1 MLILGINE
9 GFEASVVLCR
19 DGEILFAVQE
29 ERLTREKGVIG
40 FPSQAVLHCVKHYG
54 VNARNLNHVCL
65 SNLRSPKAETRDEL
79 VREYTRRGRSGWE
92 LLHEVDLAGALARL
106 AGLLP
111 GSMENGIRDRQA
123 ARRGVANNRTV
134 AEELARCG
142 LDGVPVSRF
151 HHHSNHAA
159 SAYYG
164 LRKNWHEPHL
174 VFTLDGGGDDA
185 CAHVYL
191 AENGALRLLAATPTG
206 HSLGNI
212 YAAVTHLLGMRP
224 HEHEYKVM
232 GLAPYADPDQAVP
245 QAKVFA
251 RYLDLDPADPLRF
264 RRTIPERTSAMLPR
278 LLRDFRVVR
287 FDLVAAGLQRF
298 TEDLVSRWVAGAVAS
313 TGVRK
318 VLGAGG
324 VFMNVKANQRIA
336 SLPGL
341 DYFDVFP
348 SCGDETLP
356 FGAVWQCHVR
366 QGGALADINFN
377 HLYLGPE
384 AGTDL
389 SEARARYADVV
400 EFHELDDP
408 ELRTAEL
415 LAQGHIVARCSGRM
429 EFGAR
434 ALGNRSILA
443 DPSNPSVVQ
452 TINRLIK
459 QRDFWMPFAPAVLG
473 ERAGDYVHVPA
484 SLPHP
489 QMSPHMM
496 HACHTT
502 ERRADLTA
510 AVHPADHTARVQ
522 TVWKE
527 LNPSFHRLIEAFG
540 RLTGRW
546 VLLNTS
552 FNLHGFPI
560 VGGACDAIDVLLK
573 SGLETLVVDRW
584 LIRKRG
590 AGEAG
595 VQASA
600 ASASGFHAPP
610 RD

>member
-29 ERLTREKGVIG
+29 ERLSREKGVIG

-54 VNARNLNHVCL
+54 LNARNLNHVCL

-79 VREYTRRGRSGWE
+79 VREYARRGRSGRE
-92 LLHEVDLAGALARL
+92 LLRAADLSGSLTRL

-111 GSMENGIRDRQA
+111 SSMENGIREWQA
-123 ARRGVANNRTV
+123 ARRGAANNRTV
-134 AEELARCG
+134 AEELTRCG

-164 LRKNWHEPHL
+164 LRQNWHDPHL

-191 AENGALRLLAATPTG
+191 AQNGALRLLAATPTG

-232 GLAPYADPDQAVP
+232 GLAPYADAEHAGLQA
-245 QAKVFA
+245 QTFA

-278 LLRDFRVVR
+278 LLRDFRLVR

-313 TGVRK
+313 TGVRN

-389 SEARARYADVV
+389 SEARARYGDVV
-400 EFHELDDP
+400 EFQELDDP
-408 ELRTAEL
+408 EFRTAEL
-415 LAQGHIVARCSGRM
+415 LVQGHIVARCSGRM

-489 QMSPHMM
+489 RISPHMM

-522 TVWKE
+522 MVWKE

-573 SGLETLVVDRW
+573 SGLDDLVVDRW
-584 LIRKRG
+584 LIRKRE

-595 VQASA
+595 AQASA

>member
-1 MLILGINE
+1 M
-9 GFEASVVLCR
+9 
-19 DGEILFAVQE
+19 
-29 ERLTREKGVIG
+29 
-40 FPSQAVLHCVKHYG
+40 
-54 VNARNLNHVCL
+54 
-65 SNLRSPKAETRDEL
+65 
-79 VREYTRRGRSGWE
+79 
-92 LLHEVDLAGALARL
+92 

-111 GSMENGIRDRQA
+111 GSMENGIRERQA

-191 AENGALRLLAATPTG
+191 AENGTLRLLAATPTG

-232 GLAPYADPDQAVP
+232 GLAPYADPEQARM
-245 QAKVFA
+245 QAQTFA

-278 LLRDFRVVR
+278 LLRDFRLVR

-389 SEARARYADVV
+389 SEARARYGDVV
-400 EFHELDDP
+400 EFQELDDP

-489 QMSPHMM
+489 RISPHMM

-522 TVWKE
+522 MVWKE
-527 LNPSFHRLIEAFG
+527 LNPSFHRVIEAFG

-573 SGLETLVVDRW
+573 SGLEDLVVDRW

-595 VQASA
+595 AQASA

>member
-19 DGEILFAVQE
+19 DGKTLFAVQE

-40 FPSQAVLHCVKHYG
+40 FPSQAVLHCVKHHG
-54 VNARNLNHVCL
+54 LNARNLNHVCL

-79 VREYTRRGRSGWE
+79 VREYTRRGRSGRE
-92 LLHEVDLAGALARL
+92 LLRAADLSGSLARL

-111 GSMENGIRDRQA
+111 GSMENGIRERQA

-191 AENGALRLLAATPTG
+191 AENGTLRLLAATPTG

-232 GLAPYADPDQAVP
+232 GLAPYADPEQARM
-245 QAKVFA
+245 QAQTFA

-278 LLRDFRVVR
+278 LLRDFRLVR

-389 SEARARYADVV
+389 SEARARYGDVV
-400 EFHELDDP
+400 EFQELDDP

-489 QMSPHMM
+489 RISPHMM

-522 TVWKE
+522 MVWKE
-527 LNPSFHRLIEAFG
+527 LNPSFHRVIEAFG

-573 SGLETLVVDRW
+573 SGLEDLVVDRW

-595 VQASA
+595 AQASA

>member
-19 DGEILFAVQE
+19 DGKILFAVQE

-40 FPSQAVLHCVKHYG
+40 FPAQAVLHCAKQYG
-54 VNARNLNHVCL
+54 LNSRNLNHVCL

-79 VREYTRRGRSGWE
+79 LREYARRGRSGRE
-92 LLHEVDLAGALARL
+92 LLQKADLSGSLARL
-106 AGLLP
+106 AGVLP
-111 GSMENGIRDRQA
+111 GSMENRIREWQA
-123 ARRGVANNRTV
+123 ARRGMTNNRMVT
-134 AEELARCG
+134 EQLARCG

-174 VFTLDGGGDDA
+174 LFTLDGGGDDA
-185 CAHVYL
+185 CAQVHF
-191 AENGALRLLAATPTG
+191 AENGTLRLLAATPTG

-212 YAAVTHLLGMRP
+212 YAAATHMLGMRP

-232 GLAPYADPDQAVP
+232 GLAPYADPEQAGL

-278 LLRDFRVVR
+278 LLRDFRLVR

-298 TEDLVSRWVAGAVAS
+298 TEDLVLRWIAGAVEK

-318 VLGAGG
+318 VLAAGG

-336 SLPGL
+336 SWPGL
-341 DYFDVFP
+341 EYFDVFP

-366 QGGALADINFN
+366 QGGALSDIRFDD
-377 HLYLGPE
+377 LYLGPE

-389 SEARARYADVV
+389 SDARARYGQAV
-400 EFHELDDP
+400 EFQELDDP

-443 DPSNPSVVQ
+443 DPSKPSVVQ

-473 ERAGDYVHVPA
+473 ERACEYVHVPA
-484 SLPHP
+484 SLPQP
-489 QMSPHMM
+489 RISPHMM
-496 HACHTT
+496 HAFDTT

-510 AVHPADHTARVQ
+510 AVHPADATARVQ

-540 RLTGRW
+540 RLTGRG

-552 FNLHGFPI
+552 FNLHGYPI
-560 VGGACDAIDVLLK
+560 VSGACDAIEVLLK
-573 SGLETLVVDRW
+573 SGLDDLVVDRW

-590 AGEAG
+590 AREAG
-595 VQASA
+595 GPPSA
-600 ASASGFHAPP
+600 PSVSGLSGQ
-610 RD
+610 R

>member
-19 DGEILFAVQE
+19 DGKTLFAVQE

-40 FPSQAVLHCVKHYG
+40 FPSQAVLHCVKHHG
-54 VNARNLNHVCL
+54 LNARNLNHVCL

-79 VREYTRRGRSGWE
+79 VREYTRRGRSGRE
-92 LLHEVDLAGALARL
+92 LLRAADLSGSLARL

-111 GSMENGIRDRQA
+111 GSMENGIRERQA

-191 AENGALRLLAATPTG
+191 AENGTLRLLAATPTG

-212 YAAVTHLLGMRP
+212 YEAVTHLLGMRP

-232 GLAPYADPDQAVP
+232 GLAPYADPEQARM
-245 QAKVFA
+245 QAQTFA

-278 LLRDFRVVR
+278 LLRDFRLVR

-389 SEARARYADVV
+389 SEARARYGDVV
-400 EFHELDDP
+400 EFQELDDP

-489 QMSPHMM
+489 RISPHMM

-522 TVWKE
+522 MVWKE
-527 LNPSFHRLIEAFG
+527 LNPSFHRVIEAFG

-573 SGLETLVVDRW
+573 SGLEDLVVDRW

-595 VQASA
+595 AQASA

>member
-9 GFEASVVLCR
+9 CIDASVVLCR
-19 DGEILFAVQE
+19 EGKVLFAIQE
-29 ERLTREKGVIG
+29 ERLTREKGCVGFPMKAVQYCLKAHGIDARSIDHVCFSNLGSVIG
-40 FPSQAVLHCVKHYG
+40 ESRESLLSYYAIR
-54 VNARNLNHVCL
+54 ARSWPQLIL
-65 SNLRSPKAETRDEL
+65 DGEISYAF
-79 VREYTRRGRSGWE
+79 
-92 LLHEVDLAGALARL
+92 ARL
-106 AGLLP
+106 AGMFP
-111 GSMENGIRDRQA
+111 GPVEDWGS
-123 ARRGVANNRTV
+123 ARKVVRRTATTNPV
-134 AEELARCG
+134 VERELARCG

-191 AENGALRLLAATPTG
+191 AEDGALRLLAATPTG

-232 GLAPYADPDQAVP
+232 GLAPYADPDQTAL

-278 LLRDFRVVR
+278 LLRDFRLVR

-318 VLGAGG
+318 VLAAGG

-366 QGGALADINFN
+366 QGGALADINFD

-400 EFHELDDP
+400 EFQELDDP

-415 LAQGHIVARCSGRM
+415 LARGHIVARCSGRM

-489 QMSPHMM
+489 RISPHMM

-522 TVWKE
+522 MVWAE
-527 LNPSFHRLIEAFG
+527 LNPSFHRVIECFG

-560 VGGACDAIDVLLK
+560 VGGACDAIEVLLK
-573 SGLETLVVDRW
+573 SGLEDLVVDRW

-590 AGEAG
+590 AREAG
-595 VQASA
+595 AQASA
-600 ASASGFHAPP
+600 SSASGFHAPP

>member
-40 FPSQAVLHCVKHYG
+40 FPSQAVLYCVKHYG
-54 VNARNLNHVCL
+54 LNARNLNRVCL

-79 VREYTRRGRSGWE
+79 VREYARRGRSGRE
-92 LLHEVDLAGALARL
+92 LLRAADLSGSLARL

-111 GSMENGIRDRQA
+111 GSMENGIRERQA

-191 AENGALRLLAATPTG
+191 AENGTLRLLAATPTG

-232 GLAPYADPDQAVP
+232 GLAPYADPEQARM
-245 QAKVFA
+245 QAQTFA

-278 LLRDFRVVR
+278 LLRDFRLVR

-389 SEARARYADVV
+389 SEARARYGDVV
-400 EFHELDDP
+400 EFQELDDP

-489 QMSPHMM
+489 RISPHMM

-522 TVWKE
+522 MVWKE
-527 LNPSFHRLIEAFG
+527 LNPSFHRVIEAFG

-573 SGLETLVVDRW
+573 SGLEDLVVDRW

-595 VQASA
+595 AQASA